1 MGKIIRGLFREN
13 PFPSEKTAAIIPCG
27 GKGTRMKID
36 FNKIFLAIE
45 DKPVISYT
53 LDVFENCPLI
63 SEVII
68 PAAENDIQLLNDVIS
83 DFGYKKVKAIVRGGK
98 TRQESIENALKSVSS
113 DIDFV
118 AVHDGARPLLS
129 ETVLSKTVETAI
141 RFGAAATGIMAKDT
155 LKTVKNGKLIA
166 TVDRSSTALIQTPQ
180 VFRKDILVEAYK
192 NARENGIEVTDDT
205 SLFEN
210 TDIEIAFVEGSPE
223 NIKLTTPDDYFIINS
238 IIRSDLD

>member
-1 MGKIIRGLFREN
+1 
-13 PFPSEKTAAIIPCG
+13 
-27 GKGTRMKID
+27 
-36 FNKIFLAIE
+36 
-45 DKPVISYT
+45 
-53 LDVFENCPLI
+53 
-63 SEVII
+63 
-68 PAAENDIQLLNDVIS
+68 
-83 DFGYKKVKAIVRGGK
+83 
-98 TRQESIENALKSVSS
+98 
-113 DIDFV
+113 
-118 AVHDGARPLLS
+118 
-129 ETVLSKTVETAI
+129 
-141 RFGAAATGIMAKDT
+141 MAKDT

-192 NARENGIEVTDDT
+192 NARESGIEVTDDT